1 MPLTEFPTLFT
12 DRLELRRI
20 QSTDLQNIF
29 NGLSNPLVI
38 KHYGISFSTLEATQE
53 QMDWYE
59 NHYNNGTG
67 IWWAICCK
75 EDGTFYG
82 AGGFNDIHPQHKKAE
97 IGFWLLPEF
106 WGKGYMQEAFPLICN
121 YGFKSIG
128 LHRIEGIVETDNFN
142 CKNAIEKMCFQKEGT
157 MRQWE
162 IKDGVGIDVDVYARL
177 RNDK

>member
-1 MPLTEFPTLFT
+1 MLSTEFPTLFT

-29 NGLSNPLVI
+29 SGLSNPQVI

-67 IWWAICCK
+67 VWWAICSK

-82 AGGFNDIHPQHKKAE
+82 AAGFNDIHPQHKKAE
-97 IGFWLLPEF
+97 IGFWLLPEY
-106 WGKGYMQEAFPLICN
+106 WSNGIIQEALPHTCN
-121 YGFKSIG
+121 YGFEHIK
-128 LHRIEGIVETDNFN
+128 LHRIEGFVESENSH
-142 CKNAIEKMCFQKEGT
+142 CKKALEKMGFLHEGT
-157 MRQWE
+157 LRACEW
-162 IKDGVGIDVDVYARL
+162 KNGKWIDVDIYAKINQL
-177 RNDK
+177 